1 MRIAD
6 NQKIQELRDV
16 VEEYKKKEN
25 ENRIKID
32 EELEQMDFCN
42 FLNELGNV
50 REEYF
55 GEVDILVPEKEV
67 VKEVIEVMVNK
78 CPYNCDEKQDSVEE
92 IEEPKKDKEKKYTKD
107 VPTNKHEEHID
118 RNDAIDNTKKS
129 KKQRKPSMSD
139 KRPYNKE
146 EKNFMKERYMY
157 HAYDRGN
164 EEGELIRNN
173 RSNGSI
179 FEDIHE
185 DYKKMNEEDPNN
197 AFVIRSV
204 AAIRQQM
211 YSRMNSEDELTVVNP
226 THY

>member
-1 MRIAD
+1 
-6 NQKIQELRDV
+6 
-16 VEEYKKKEN
+16 
-25 ENRIKID
+25 
-32 EELEQMDFCN
+32 
-42 FLNELGNV
+42 
-50 REEYF
+50 
-55 GEVDILVPEKEV
+55 
-67 VKEVIEVMVNK
+67 
-78 CPYNCDEKQDSVEE
+78 
-92 IEEPKKDKEKKYTKD
+92 
-107 VPTNKHEEHID
+107 
-118 RNDAIDNTKKS
+118 
-129 KKQRKPSMSD
+129 MSD

-179 FEDIHE
+179 FEDIHK